1 MDNLELNEHQTN
13 ILEQVAHYNSSD
25 VNSYINNTEKHLEE
39 QQKLN
44 EVLKKEVNEED
55 VKAIES
61 FIENNET
68 VIDEQLNILTE
79 LFKSLEEV
87 SESNKELVHLK
98 EEYTNLVSSE
108 DANRVAKK
116 MRSIRKLK
124 ETINSFLVE
133 QGIIVA

>member
-13 ILEQVAHYNSSD
+13 ILEQVAHYNNSD
-25 VNSYINNTEKHLEE
+25 INSYISKTGKHLEE

-44 EVLKKEVNEED
+44 EVLKNEVNEED
-55 VKAIES
+55 MKAIES
-61 FIENNET
+61 FIENNEGA
-68 VIDEQLNILTE
+68 IDEQLNVLTE

>member
-13 ILEQVAHYNSSD
+13 IFEQVAHYNNSD
-25 VNSYINNTEKHLEE
+25 INNYINNTEKHLQE

-44 EVLKKEVNEED
+44 EILKTEVNEAN

-61 FIENNET
+61 FIENNEI
-68 VIDEQLNILTE
+68 VIDEQLHIMTE

-87 SESNKELVHLK
+87 SENNKELVHMK
-98 EEYTNLVSSE
+98 EEYAILVNSA

-124 ETINSFLVE
+124 ERINSFLVE
-133 QGIIVA
+133 QGIIVV

>member
-13 ILEQVAHYNSSD
+13 IFEQVAHYNNSD
-25 VNSYINNTEKHLEE
+25 INNYINNTEKHLQE

-44 EVLKKEVNEED
+44 EILKTEVNEAN

-61 FIENNET
+61 FIENNEI
-68 VIDEQLNILTE
+68 VIDEQLHIMTE

-87 SESNKELVHLK
+87 SENNKELVHMK
-98 EEYTNLVSSE
+98 EEYAILVNSA

-116 MRSIRKLK
+116 MRSIRK
-124 ETINSFLVE
+124 T
-133 QGIIVA
+133 

>member
-1 MDNLELNEHQTN
+1 MDNLELSEHQTN
-13 ILEQVAHYNSSD
+13 ILDQVAHYNSSD
-25 VNSYINNTEKHLEE
+25 VKSYISNTKKHLEE

-44 EVLKKEVNEED
+44 EVLKNEVNEED
-55 VKAIES
+55 VKVIES
-61 FIENNET
+61 FIENNE
-68 VIDEQLNILTE
+68 VAIDEQLNALTE

-87 SESNKELVHLK
+87 SENNKELIQLK
-98 EEYTNLVSSE
+98 DEYTTLVHSE
-108 DANRVAKK
+108 NANRVAKK